1 MAAEGGHMDVLVWAH
16 EHGCPLSEEVCFVAA
31 EYGRLGVLQWARENG
46 CPLSRRSVSI
56 LSRSTT

>member
-1 MAAEGGHMDVLVWAH
+1 M
-16 EHGCPLSEEVCFVAA
+16 AA
-31 EYGRLGVLQWARENG
+31 EYGRLGVLQWARENGCPWSEQAGDLASEGGHLNVLRWARENG